1 MFYIVET
8 NDAGKKEVAVVPKS
22 YYENAT
28 CAWPSG
34 KNVATIVKS
43 GKDPKPTFK
52 RYEARILHAFGEEIY
67 EILTFNSNF
76 RFQIFVK

>member
-22 YYENAT
+22 YYENGT

-43 GKDPKPTFK
+43 GKDPKATFK